1 MKWSVFFL
9 LNLNDTLND
18 DDFFKMIFWKEGFT
32 LGKVNG
38 KLGEMGLTKEIII
51 INAIMILAGFLGVLN
66 QTLLTPALPSIMNEM
81 NVTASTAQWLTT
93 GYMLMSGIMV
103 PITAYLLDRFTTR
116 RLFFIAMGMFTAGTF
131 TAAISNEFAVVMLAR
146 VLQAA
151 GCGIMMPMGQVISLI
166 TIPRQYRGT
175 AMGMIGIVFG
185 VAPCIGPVVAGVV
198 IDIFNWHMLFYGLLP
213 LTILSMIIANFYLE
227 NFGEQKKVS
236 LDIPSVIMSTLGF
249 GGLLYCFSTI
259 GSSGFNTVVLV
270 SFVIGAVSLLL
281 FIRRQ
286 LSMDEPFLKIDLLK
300 NRVFA
305 MSTALT
311 MLVNAAILMGG
322 ILMPI
327 YIQTLRGFSATTSSL
342 VLLPS
347 ALLSAFMSPIS
358 GRLFDK
364 HGARKL
370 AIPGL
375 ALAVTATFMLS
386 VLGEDTPLWFIT
398 VAYCIRIGGLSLVN
412 MPLNTWGLNSLDNSV
427 MSHGTAIGN
436 TFRNAAGSLGT
447 AIFITVMS
455 LSIAFA
461 PNPEAI
467 SVQING
473 INYAY
478 FGGALT
484 LILAFV
490 LTVLFVKDER

>member
-1 MKWSVFFL
+1 MS
-9 LNLNDTLND
+9 NLNE
-18 DDFFKMIFWKEGFT
+18 K
-32 LGKVNG
+32 LGK
-38 KLGEMGLTKEIII
+38 MGLTKEIII

-66 QTLLTPALPSIMNEM
+66 QTLLTPALPSIMAEM
-81 NVTASTAQWLTT
+81 HVTASTAQWLTT

-103 PITAYLLDRFTTR
+103 PITAFLIDRFTTR
-116 RLFFIAMGMFTAGTF
+116 RLFFIAMGMFSAGTF
-131 TAAISNEFAVVMLAR
+131 TAAISNDFAVVMLAR

-185 VAPCIGPVVAGVV
+185 VAPCVGPVIAGVI
-198 IDIFNWHMLFYGLLP
+198 IDAFNWHMLFYGLLP
-213 LTILSMIIANFYLE
+213 LTILSMIVAYFYLD
-227 NFGEQKKVS
+227 NFGEPKQVS

-249 GGLLYCFSTI
+249 GGLLYCFSSI
-259 GSSGFNTVVLV
+259 GSSGFNTVVLI
-270 SFVIGAVSLLL
+270 SFLVGAVSLFL

-286 LSMDEPFLKIDLLK
+286 LNMEVPFLKIDILK
-300 NRVFA
+300 NRTFA

-327 YIQTLRGFSATTSSL
+327 YVQTLRGFSATTSSL
-342 VLLPS
+342 VMLPS

-375 ALAVTATFMLS
+375 AMAVVATFMLS
-386 VLGEDTPLWFIT
+386 ILSEDTPLAFIAI
-398 VAYCIRIGGLSLVN
+398 AYCVRIAGLSLVN

-461 PNPEAI
+461 PNPESI

-484 LILAFV
+484 LIVAFV
-490 LTVLFVKDER
+490 LTVLFVRDER

>member
-1 MKWSVFFL
+1 M
-9 LNLNDTLND
+9 
-18 DDFFKMIFWKEGFT
+18 
-32 LGKVNG
+32 G
-38 KLGEMGLTKEIII
+38 KLDEKLNEIGVTKEIII
-51 INAIMILAGFLGVLN
+51 INAVLILAGFFGMLN
-66 QTLLTPALPSIMNEM
+66 QMLLSPALPSIMVDME
-81 NVTASTAQWLTT
+81 VSAATVQWLTT

-103 PITAYLLDRFTTR
+103 PVTAFLLDRFTTR
-116 RLFFIAMGMFTAGTF
+116 RLFFVAMGMFTAGTF
-131 TAAISNEFAVVMLAR
+131 TAAISTEFSVIMLAR

-151 GCGIMMPMGQVISLI
+151 GCGIMMPMGQVIMLI
-166 TIPRQYRGT
+166 TVPRQFRGT
-175 AMGMIGIVFG
+175 AMGLIGIVFG
-185 VAPCIGPVVAGVV
+185 VAPCIGPVIGGLVV
-198 IDIFNWHMLFYGLLP
+198 DMFDWHMLFFGLVP
-213 LTILSMIIANFYLE
+213 FCILSMVVAFFYLQ
-227 NFGEQKKVS
+227 NFGEPKKVS
-236 LDIPSVIMSTLGF
+236 LDIPSVILSTLGF
-249 GGLLYCFSTI
+249 GGLLYCFSSI
-259 GSSGFNTVVLV
+259 GSTGFNSVVAV
-270 SFVIGAVSLLL
+270 SFVIGATSLFL

-286 LSMDEPFLKIDLLK
+286 LGMEVPFLKIDILK
-300 NRVFA
+300 NRTFA

-311 MLVNAAILMGG
+311 MLVNAAIMMGG

-327 YIQTLRGFSATTSSL
+327 YIQTLRGYSATVSSL

-364 HGARKL
+364 LGARKL

-375 ALAVTATFMLS
+375 GVAVIATLMLS
-386 VLGEDTPLWFIT
+386 VLGEDTPLAFIAA
-398 VAYCIRIGGLSLVN
+398 AYCIRIAGLSLVN

-455 LSIAFA
+455 VSIALA
-461 PNPEAI
+461 PNPGAI
-467 SVQING
+467 DVQING

-490 LTVLFVKDER
+490 LSILFVKDER

>member
-1 MKWSVFFL
+1 M
-9 LNLNDTLND
+9 
-18 DDFFKMIFWKEGFT
+18 
-32 LGKVNG
+32 G
-38 KLGEMGLTKEIII
+38 KLDEKLNEIGVTKEIII
-51 INAIMILAGFLGVLN
+51 INADLILAGFFGMLN
-66 QTLLTPALPSIMNEM
+66 QMLLSPALPSIMVDME
-81 NVTASTAQWLTT
+81 VSAATVQWLTT

-103 PITAYLLDRFTTR
+103 PVTAFLLDRFTTR
-116 RLFFIAMGMFTAGTF
+116 RLFFVAMGMFTAGTF
-131 TAAISNEFAVVMLAR
+131 TAAISTEFSVIMLAR

-151 GCGIMMPMGQVISLI
+151 GCGIMMPMGQVIMLI
-166 TIPRQYRGT
+166 TVPRQFRGT
-175 AMGMIGIVFG
+175 AMGLIGIVFG
-185 VAPCIGPVVAGVV
+185 VAPCIGPVIGGLVV
-198 IDIFNWHMLFYGLLP
+198 DMFDWHMLFFGLVP
-213 LTILSMIIANFYLE
+213 FCILSMVVAFFYLQ
-227 NFGEQKKVS
+227 NFGEPKKVS
-236 LDIPSVIMSTLGF
+236 LDIPSVILSTLGF
-249 GGLLYCFSTI
+249 GGLLYCFSSI
-259 GSSGFNTVVLV
+259 GSTGFNSVVAV
-270 SFVIGAVSLLL
+270 SFVIGATSLFL

-286 LSMDEPFLKIDLLK
+286 LGMEVPFLKIDILK
-300 NRVFA
+300 NRTFA

-311 MLVNAAILMGG
+311 MLVNAAIMMGG

-327 YIQTLRGFSATTSSL
+327 YIQTLRGYSATVSSL

-358 GRLFDK
+358 GRFFDK
-364 HGARKL
+364 LGARKL

-375 ALAVTATFMLS
+375 GVAVIATLMLS
-386 VLGEDTPLWFIT
+386 VLGEDTPLAFIAA
-398 VAYCIRIGGLSLVN
+398 AYCIRIAGLSLVN

-455 LSIAFA
+455 VSIALA
-461 PNPEAI
+461 PNPGAI
-467 SVQING
+467 DVQING

-490 LTVLFVKDER
+490 LSILFVKDER

>member
-1 MKWSVFFL
+1 M
-9 LNLNDTLND
+9 
-18 DDFFKMIFWKEGFT
+18 
-32 LGKVNG
+32 G
-38 KLGEMGLTKEIII
+38 KLDEKLNEIGVTKEIII
-51 INAIMILAGFLGVLN
+51 INAVLILAGFFGMLN
-66 QTLLTPALPSIMNEM
+66 QMLLSPALPSIMVDM
-81 NVTASTAQWLTT
+81 NVDASTVQWLTT

-103 PITAYLLDRFTTR
+103 PVTAFLLDRFTTR
-116 RLFFIAMGMFTAGTF
+116 RLFFVAMGMFTAGTF
-131 TAAISNEFAVVMLAR
+131 TAAISTEFSVIMLAR

-151 GCGIMMPMGQVISLI
+151 GCGIMMPMGQVIMLI
-166 TIPRQYRGT
+166 TVPRQVRGT
-175 AMGMIGIVFG
+175 AMGLIGIVFG
-185 VAPCIGPVVAGVV
+185 VAPCIGPVIGGLVV
-198 IDIFNWHMLFYGLLP
+198 DIFDWHMLFFGLLP
-213 LTILSMIIANFYLE
+213 FTILSMVVAFFYLQ
-227 NFGEQKKVS
+227 NFGEPKKVS
-236 LDIPSVIMSTLGF
+236 LDVPSVILSTLGF

-259 GSSGFNTVVLV
+259 GSTGFSTVVLV
-270 SFVIGAVSLLL
+270 SFLIGATSLFL

-286 LSMDEPFLKIDLLK
+286 LGMEVPFLKIDLLK
-300 NRVFA
+300 NRTFA

-311 MLVNAAILMGG
+311 MLVNAAIMMGG

-327 YIQTLRGFSATTSSL
+327 YVQTLRGYSATASAL
-342 VLLPS
+342 VMLPS
-347 ALLSAFMSPIS
+347 ALLSACMSPIS

-375 ALAVTATFMLS
+375 GVAVIATLMLT
-386 VLGEDTPLWFIT
+386 VLGEDTPLAFIAA
-398 VAYCIRIGGLSLVN
+398 AYCLRIAGLSLVN

-455 LSIAFA
+455 VSIALA
-461 PNPEAI
+461 PNPGAI
-467 SVQING
+467 DVQING

-490 LTVLFVKDER
+490 LSILFVKDER

>member
-1 MKWSVFFL
+1 M
-9 LNLNDTLND
+9 
-18 DDFFKMIFWKEGFT
+18 
-32 LGKVNG
+32 G
-38 KLGEMGLTKEIII
+38 KLDEKLNEIGVTKEIII
-51 INAIMILAGFLGVLN
+51 INAVLILAGFFGMLN
-66 QTLLTPALPSIMNEM
+66 QMLLSPALPSIMVDM
-81 NVTASTAQWLTT
+81 NVDASTVQWLTT

-103 PITAYLLDRFTTR
+103 PVTAFLLDRFTTR
-116 RLFFIAMGMFTAGTF
+116 RLFFVAMGMFTAGTF
-131 TAAISNEFAVVMLAR
+131 TAAISTEFSVIMLAR

-151 GCGIMMPMGQVISLI
+151 GCGIMMPMGQVIMLI
-166 TIPRQYRGT
+166 TVPRQFRGT
-175 AMGMIGIVFG
+175 AMGLIGIVFG
-185 VAPCIGPVVAGVV
+185 VAPCIGPVIGGLVV
-198 IDIFNWHMLFYGLLP
+198 DIFDWHMLFFGLLP
-213 LTILSMIIANFYLE
+213 FTILSMVVAFFYLQ
-227 NFGEQKKVS
+227 NFGEPKKVS
-236 LDIPSVIMSTLGF
+236 LDVPSVILSTLGF

-259 GSSGFNTVVLV
+259 GSTGFSTVVLV
-270 SFVIGAVSLLL
+270 SFLIGATSLFL

-286 LSMDEPFLKIDLLK
+286 LGMEVPFLKIDLLK
-300 NRVFA
+300 NRTFA

-311 MLVNAAILMGG
+311 MLVNAAIMMGG

-327 YIQTLRGFSATTSSL
+327 YIQTLRGYSATVSAL

-347 ALLSAFMSPIS
+347 ALLSACMSPIS

-375 ALAVTATFMLS
+375 GVAVIATLMLS
-386 VLGEDTPLWFIT
+386 VLSEDTPLAFIAA
-398 VAYCIRIGGLSLVN
+398 AYCLRIAGLSLVN

-455 LSIAFA
+455 VSIALA
-461 PNPEAI
+461 PNPGAI
-467 SVQING
+467 DVQING

-490 LTVLFVKDER
+490 LSILFVKDER

>member
-1 MKWSVFFL
+1 M
-9 LNLNDTLND
+9 
-18 DDFFKMIFWKEGFT
+18 
-32 LGKVNG
+32 G
-38 KLGEMGLTKEIII
+38 KLDEKLNEIGVTKEIII
-51 INAIMILAGFLGVLN
+51 INAVLILAGFFGMLN
-66 QTLLTPALPSIMNEM
+66 QMLLSPALPSIMVDM
-81 NVTASTAQWLTT
+81 NVDASTVQWLTT

-103 PITAYLLDRFTTR
+103 PVTAFLLDRFTTR
-116 RLFFIAMGMFTAGTF
+116 RLFFVAMGMFTAGTF
-131 TAAISNEFAVVMLAR
+131 TAAISTEFSVIMLAR

-151 GCGIMMPMGQVISLI
+151 GCGIMMPMGQVIMLI
-166 TIPRQYRGT
+166 TVPRQFRGT
-175 AMGMIGIVFG
+175 AMGLIGIVFG
-185 VAPCIGPVVAGVV
+185 VAPCIGPVIGGLVV
-198 IDIFNWHMLFYGLLP
+198 DIFDWHMLFFGLLP
-213 LTILSMIIANFYLE
+213 FTILSMVVAFFYLQ
-227 NFGEQKKVS
+227 NFGEPKKVS
-236 LDIPSVIMSTLGF
+236 LDVPSVILSTLGF

-259 GSSGFNTVVLV
+259 GSTGFSTVVLV
-270 SFVIGAVSLLL
+270 SFLIGATSLFL

-286 LSMDEPFLKIDLLK
+286 LSMEVPFLKIDLLGK
-300 NRVFA
+300 RTFA

-311 MLVNAAILMGG
+311 MLVNAAIMMGG

-327 YIQTLRGFSATTSSL
+327 YIQTLRGYSATVSAL

-347 ALLSAFMSPIS
+347 ALLSACMSPIS

-375 ALAVTATFMLS
+375 GVAVIATLMLT
-386 VLGEDTPLWFIT
+386 VLGEDTPLAFIAA
-398 VAYCIRIGGLSLVN
+398 AYCLRIAGLSLVN

-455 LSIAFA
+455 VSIALA
-461 PNPEAI
+461 PNPGAI
-467 SVQING
+467 DVQING

-490 LTVLFVKDER
+490 LSILFVKDER

>member
-1 MKWSVFFL
+1 M
-9 LNLNDTLND
+9 
-18 DDFFKMIFWKEGFT
+18 
-32 LGKVNG
+32 G
-38 KLGEMGLTKEIII
+38 KLDEKLNEIGVTKEIII
-51 INAIMILAGFLGVLN
+51 INAVLILAGFFGMLN
-66 QTLLTPALPSIMNEM
+66 QMLLSPALPSIMVDM
-81 NVTASTAQWLTT
+81 NVDASTVQWLTT

-103 PITAYLLDRFTTR
+103 PVTAFLLDRFTTR
-116 RLFFIAMGMFTAGTF
+116 RLFFVAMGMFTAGTF
-131 TAAISNEFAVVMLAR
+131 TAAISTEFSVIMLAR

-151 GCGIMMPMGQVISLI
+151 GCGIMMPMGQVIMLI
-166 TIPRQYRGT
+166 TVPRQVRGT
-175 AMGMIGIVFG
+175 AMGLIGIVFG
-185 VAPCIGPVVAGVV
+185 VAPCIGPVIGGLVV
-198 IDIFNWHMLFYGLLP
+198 DIFDWHMLFFGLLP
-213 LTILSMIIANFYLE
+213 FTILSMVVAFFYLQ
-227 NFGEQKKVS
+227 NFGEPKKVS
-236 LDIPSVIMSTLGF
+236 LDVPSVILSTLGF

-259 GSSGFNTVVLV
+259 GSTGFSTVVLV
-270 SFVIGAVSLLL
+270 SFLIGATSLFL

-286 LSMDEPFLKIDLLK
+286 LGMEVPFLKIDLLK
-300 NRVFA
+300 NRTFA

-311 MLVNAAILMGG
+311 MLVNAAIMMGG

-327 YIQTLRGFSATTSSL
+327 YVQTLRGYSATASAL
-342 VLLPS
+342 VMLPS
-347 ALLSAFMSPIS
+347 ALLSACMSPIS

-375 ALAVTATFMLS
+375 GVAVIATLMLT
-386 VLGEDTPLWFIT
+386 VLGEDTPLAFIAA
-398 VAYCIRIGGLSLVN
+398 AYCLRIAGLSLVN

-455 LSIAFA
+455 VSIALA
-461 PNPEAI
+461 PNPGAI
-467 SVQING
+467 DVQING

>member
-1 MKWSVFFL
+1 MS
-9 LNLNDTLND
+9 TLN
-18 DDFFKMIFWKEGFT
+18 K
-32 LGKVNG
+32 
-38 KLGEMGLTKEIII
+38 KLNEIGVTKEIII
-51 INAIMILAGFLGVLN
+51 INAVLILAGFFGMLN
-66 QTLLTPALPSIMNEM
+66 QMLLSPALPSIMVDM
-81 NVTASTAQWLTT
+81 NVDASTVQWLTT

-103 PITAYLLDRFTTR
+103 PVTAFLLDRFTTR
-116 RLFFIAMGMFTAGTF
+116 RLFFVAMGMFTAGTF
-131 TAAISNEFAVVMLAR
+131 TAAISTDFSVIMLAR

-151 GCGIMMPMGQVISLI
+151 GCGIMMPMGQVIMLI
-166 TIPRQYRGT
+166 TIPRQFRGT
-175 AMGMIGIVFG
+175 AMGLIGIVFG
-185 VAPCIGPVVAGVV
+185 VAPCIGPVVGGLIV
-198 IDIFNWHMLFYGLLP
+198 DMFDWHMLFFGLVPFCL
-213 LTILSMIIANFYLE
+213 LTIIVAFFYLE
-227 NFGEQKKVS
+227 NFGEPKKVS
-236 LDIPSVIMSTLGF
+236 LDIPSVILSTLGF

-259 GSSGFNTVVLV
+259 GSAGFNSVVAV
-270 SFVIGAVSLLL
+270 SFVVGATALFL

-286 LSMDEPFLKIDLLK
+286 LGMEVPFLKIDILK
-300 NRVFA
+300 NRTFA

-311 MLVNAAILMGG
+311 MLTNAAIMMGG

-327 YIQTLRGFSATTSSL
+327 YIQTLRGYSATVSAL

-364 HGARKL
+364 LGARKL

-375 ALAVTATFMLS
+375 GVAVIATLMLS
-386 VLGEDTPLWFIT
+386 VLGENTPLAFIA
-398 VAYCIRIGGLSLVN
+398 VAYCIRIAGLSLVN

-490 LTVLFVKDER
+490 LSVLFVKDER

>member
-1 MKWSVFFL
+1 M
-9 LNLNDTLND
+9 
-18 DDFFKMIFWKEGFT
+18 
-32 LGKVNG
+32 G
-38 KLGEMGLTKEIII
+38 KLDEKLNEIGVTKEIII
-51 INAIMILAGFLGVLN
+51 INAVLILAGFFGMLN
-66 QTLLTPALPSIMNEM
+66 QMLLSPALPSIMVEM
-81 NVTASTAQWLTT
+81 NVDASTVQWLTT

-103 PITAYLLDRFTTR
+103 PVTAFLLDRFTTR
-116 RLFFIAMGMFTAGTF
+116 RLFFVAMGMFTAGTF
-131 TAAISNEFAVVMLAR
+131 TAAISTEFSVIMLAR

-151 GCGIMMPMGQVISLI
+151 GCGIMMPMGQVIMLI
-166 TIPRQYRGT
+166 TVPRQFRGT
-175 AMGMIGIVFG
+175 AMGLIGIVFG
-185 VAPCIGPVVAGVV
+185 VAPCIGPVIGGLVV
-198 IDIFNWHMLFYGLLP
+198 DIFDWHMLFFGLLP
-213 LTILSMIIANFYLE
+213 FTILSMVVAFFYLQ
-227 NFGEQKKVS
+227 NFGEPKKVS
-236 LDIPSVIMSTLGF
+236 LDVPSVILSTLGF

-259 GSSGFNTVVLV
+259 GSTGFSTVVLV
-270 SFVIGAVSLLL
+270 AFLIGATSLFL

-286 LSMDEPFLKIDLLK
+286 LSMEVPFLKIDLLK
-300 NRVFA
+300 NRTFA

-311 MLVNAAILMGG
+311 MLVNAAIMMGG

-327 YIQTLRGFSATTSSL
+327 YVQTLRGYSATASAL
-342 VLLPS
+342 VMLPS
-347 ALLSAFMSPIS
+347 ALLSACMSPIS

-375 ALAVTATFMLS
+375 GVAVIATLMLT
-386 VLGEDTPLWFIT
+386 VLGEDTPLAFIAA
-398 VAYCIRIGGLSLVN
+398 AYCLRIAGLSLVN

-455 LSIAFA
+455 VSIALA
-461 PNPEAI
+461 PNPGAI
-467 SVQING
+467 DVQING

-490 LTVLFVKDER
+490 LSILFVKDER

>member
-1 MKWSVFFL
+1 M
-9 LNLNDTLND
+9 
-18 DDFFKMIFWKEGFT
+18 
-32 LGKVNG
+32 G
-38 KLGEMGLTKEIII
+38 KLDEKLNEIGVTKEIII
-51 INAIMILAGFLGVLN
+51 INAVLILAGFFGMLN
-66 QTLLTPALPSIMNEM
+66 QMLLSPALPSIMVDME
-81 NVTASTAQWLTT
+81 VSAATVQWLTT

-103 PITAYLLDRFTTR
+103 PVTAFLLDRFTTR
-116 RLFFIAMGMFTAGTF
+116 RLFFVAMGMFTAGTF
-131 TAAISNEFAVVMLAR
+131 TAAISTEFSVIMLAR

-151 GCGIMMPMGQVISLI
+151 GCGIMMPMGQVIMLI
-166 TIPRQYRGT
+166 TVPRQFRGT
-175 AMGMIGIVFG
+175 AMGLIGIVFG
-185 VAPCIGPVVAGVV
+185 VAPCIGPVIGGLVV
-198 IDIFNWHMLFYGLLP
+198 DMFDWHMLFFGLVP
-213 LTILSMIIANFYLE
+213 FCILSMVVAFFYLQ
-227 NFGEQKKVS
+227 NFGEPKKVS
-236 LDIPSVIMSTLGF
+236 LDIPSVILSTLGF
-249 GGLLYCFSTI
+249 GGLLYCFSSI
-259 GSSGFNTVVLV
+259 GSTGFNSVVAV
-270 SFVIGAVSLLL
+270 SFVIGATSLFL

-286 LSMDEPFLKIDLLK
+286 LGMEVPFLKIDILK
-300 NRVFA
+300 NRTFA

-311 MLVNAAILMGG
+311 MLVNAAIMMGG

-327 YIQTLRGFSATTSSL
+327 YIQTLRGYSATVSSL

-358 GRLFDK
+358 GRFFDK
-364 HGARKL
+364 LGARKL

-375 ALAVTATFMLS
+375 GVAVIATLMLS
-386 VLGEDTPLWFIT
+386 VLGEDTPLAFIAA
-398 VAYCIRIGGLSLVN
+398 AYCIRIAGLSLVN

-455 LSIAFA
+455 VSIALA
-461 PNPEAI
+461 PNPGAI
-467 SVQING
+467 DVQING

-490 LTVLFVKDER
+490 LSILFVKDER

>member
-1 MKWSVFFL
+1 M
-9 LNLNDTLND
+9 
-18 DDFFKMIFWKEGFT
+18 
-32 LGKVNG
+32 G
-38 KLGEMGLTKEIII
+38 KLDEKLNEIGVTKEIII
-51 INAIMILAGFLGVLN
+51 INAVLILAGFFGMLN
-66 QTLLTPALPSIMNEM
+66 QMLLSPALPSIMVDME
-81 NVTASTAQWLTT
+81 VSAATVQWLTT

-103 PITAYLLDRFTTR
+103 PVTAFLLDRFTTR
-116 RLFFIAMGMFTAGTF
+116 RLFFVAMGMFTAGTF
-131 TAAISNEFAVVMLAR
+131 TAAISTEFSVIMLAR

-151 GCGIMMPMGQVISLI
+151 GCGIMMPMGQVIMLI
-166 TIPRQYRGT
+166 TVPRQFRGT
-175 AMGMIGIVFG
+175 AMGLIGIVFG
-185 VAPCIGPVVAGVV
+185 VAPCIGPVIGGLVV
-198 IDIFNWHMLFYGLLP
+198 DMFDWHMLFFGLVP
-213 LTILSMIIANFYLE
+213 FCILSMVVAFFYLQ
-227 NFGEQKKVS
+227 NFGEPKKVS
-236 LDIPSVIMSTLGF
+236 LDIPSVILSTLGF
-249 GGLLYCFSTI
+249 GGLLYCFSSI
-259 GSSGFNTVVLV
+259 GSTGFNSVVAV
-270 SFVIGAVSLLL
+270 SFVIGATSLFL

-286 LSMDEPFLKIDLLK
+286 LGMEVPFLKIDILK
-300 NRVFA
+300 NRTFA

-311 MLVNAAILMGG
+311 MLVNAAIMMGG

-327 YIQTLRGFSATTSSL
+327 YIQTLRGYSATVSSL

-358 GRLFDK
+358 GRFFDK
-364 HGARKL
+364 LGARKL

-375 ALAVTATFMLS
+375 GVAVIATLMLS
-386 VLGEDTPLWFIT
+386 VLGEDTPLAFIAA
-398 VAYCIRIGGLSLVN
+398 AYCIRIAGLSLVN

-490 LTVLFVKDER
+490 LAVLFVKDPR

>member
-1 MKWSVFFL
+1 M
-9 LNLNDTLND
+9 
-18 DDFFKMIFWKEGFT
+18 
-32 LGKVNG
+32 GKIDN
-38 KLGEMGLTKEIII
+38 KLSEIGVTKEIVI
-51 INAIMILAGFLGVLN
+51 INAVLILAGFFGMLN
-66 QTLLTPALPSIMNEM
+66 QMLLSPALPSIMVDM
-81 NVTASTAQWLTT
+81 NVNASTVQWLTT

-103 PITAYLLDRFTTR
+103 PVTAFLLDRFTTR
-116 RLFFIAMGMFTAGTF
+116 RLFFIAMTMFTAGTF
-131 TAAISNEFAVVMLAR
+131 TAAISTDFSVIMLAR

-151 GCGIMMPMGQVISLI
+151 GCGIMMPMGQVIMLI

-175 AMGMIGIVFG
+175 AMGLIGIVFG
-185 VAPCIGPVVAGVV
+185 VAPCIGPVIGGLVV
-198 IDIFNWHMLFYGLLP
+198 DMFDWHMLFYGLLP
-213 LTILSMIIANFYLE
+213 FTILSMIVAFFYLE
-227 NFGEQKKVS
+227 NFGEPKKVS

-259 GSSGFNTVVLV
+259 GSTGFSMVVLI
-270 SFVIGAVSLLL
+270 SFLIGATAL
-281 FIRRQ
+281 FLFVRRQ
-286 LSMDEPFLKIDLLK
+286 LSMEEPFLKIDLLK
-300 NRVFA
+300 KRTFA
-305 MSTALT
+305 MSTTLT
-311 MLVNAAILMGG
+311 MLVNAAIMMGG

-327 YIQTLRGFSATTSSL
+327 YVQTLRGFSATTSSL

-375 ALAVTATFMLS
+375 GVAVIATLMLS
-386 VLGEDTPLWFIT
+386 VLSEDTPLVFIT
-398 VAYCIRIGGLSLVN
+398 VAYCIRIAGLSLVN
-412 MPLNTWGLNSLDNSV
+412 MPLNTWGLNSLTNDV

-455 LSIAFA
+455 VSIALA
-461 PNPEAI
+461 PNPGAI
-467 SVQING
+467 DVQING

>member
-1 MKWSVFFL
+1 M
-9 LNLNDTLND
+9 
-18 DDFFKMIFWKEGFT
+18 
-32 LGKVNG
+32 G
-38 KLGEMGLTKEIII
+38 KLDEKLNEIGVTKEIII
-51 INAIMILAGFLGVLN
+51 INAVLILAGFFGMLN
-66 QTLLTPALPSIMNEM
+66 QMLLSPALPSIMVDM
-81 NVTASTAQWLTT
+81 NVDASTVQWLTT

-103 PITAYLLDRFTTR
+103 PVTAFLLDRFTTR
-116 RLFFIAMGMFTAGTF
+116 RLFFVAMGMFTAGTF
-131 TAAISNEFAVVMLAR
+131 TAAISTEFSVIMLAR

-151 GCGIMMPMGQVISLI
+151 GCGIMMPMGQVIMLI
-166 TIPRQYRGT
+166 TVPRQFRGT
-175 AMGMIGIVFG
+175 AMGLIGIVFG
-185 VAPCIGPVVAGVV
+185 VAPCIGPVIGGLVV
-198 IDIFNWHMLFYGLLP
+198 DIFDWHMLFFGLLP
-213 LTILSMIIANFYLE
+213 FTILSMVVAFFYLQ
-227 NFGEQKKVS
+227 NFGEPKKVS
-236 LDIPSVIMSTLGF
+236 LDVPSVILSTLGF

-259 GSSGFNTVVLV
+259 GSTGFSTVVLV
-270 SFVIGAVSLLL
+270 SFLIGATSLFL

-286 LSMDEPFLKIDLLK
+286 LGMEVPFLKIDLLK
-300 NRVFA
+300 NRTFA

-311 MLVNAAILMGG
+311 MLVNAAIMMGG

-327 YIQTLRGFSATTSSL
+327 YVQTLRGYSATASAL
-342 VLLPS
+342 VMLPS
-347 ALLSAFMSPIS
+347 ALLSACMSPIS

-375 ALAVTATFMLS
+375 GVAVIATLMLS
-386 VLGEDTPLWFIT
+386 VLSEDTPLAFIAA
-398 VAYCIRIGGLSLVN
+398 AYCIRIAGLSLVN

-455 LSIAFA
+455 VSIALA
-461 PNPEAI
+461 PNPGAI
-467 SVQING
+467 DVQING

-490 LTVLFVKDER
+490 LSILFVKDER

>member
-1 MKWSVFFL
+1 M
-9 LNLNDTLND
+9 
-18 DDFFKMIFWKEGFT
+18 
-32 LGKVNG
+32 G
-38 KLGEMGLTKEIII
+38 KLDEKLNEIGVTKEIII
-51 INAIMILAGFLGVLN
+51 INAVLILAGFFGMLN
-66 QTLLTPALPSIMNEM
+66 QMLLSPALPSIMVDM
-81 NVTASTAQWLTT
+81 NVDASTVQWLTT

-103 PITAYLLDRFTTR
+103 PVTAFLLDRFTTR
-116 RLFFIAMGMFTAGTF
+116 RLFFVAMGMFTAGTF
-131 TAAISNEFAVVMLAR
+131 TAAISTEFSVIMLAR

-151 GCGIMMPMGQVISLI
+151 GCGIMMPMGQVIMLI
-166 TIPRQYRGT
+166 TVPRQFRGT
-175 AMGMIGIVFG
+175 AMGLIGIVFG
-185 VAPCIGPVVAGVV
+185 VAPCIGPVIGGLVV
-198 IDIFNWHMLFYGLLP
+198 DIFDWHMLFFGLLP
-213 LTILSMIIANFYLE
+213 FTILSMVVAFFYLQ
-227 NFGEQKKVS
+227 NFGEPKKVS
-236 LDIPSVIMSTLGF
+236 LDVPSVILSTLGF

-259 GSSGFNTVVLV
+259 GSTGFSTVVLV
-270 SFVIGAVSLLL
+270 SFLIGATSLFL

-286 LSMDEPFLKIDLLK
+286 LSMEVPFLKIDLLGK
-300 NRVFA
+300 RTFA

-311 MLVNAAILMGG
+311 MLVNAAIMMGG

-327 YIQTLRGFSATTSSL
+327 YVQTLRGYSATASAL
-342 VLLPS
+342 VMLPS
-347 ALLSAFMSPIS
+347 ALLSACMSPIS

-375 ALAVTATFMLS
+375 GVAVIATLMLS
-386 VLGEDTPLWFIT
+386 VLSEDTPLAFIAA
-398 VAYCIRIGGLSLVN
+398 AYCLRIAGLSLVN

-455 LSIAFA
+455 VSIALA
-461 PNPEAI
+461 PNPGAI
-467 SVQING
+467 DVQING

-490 LTVLFVKDER
+490 LSILFVKDER

>member
-1 MKWSVFFL
+1 M
-9 LNLNDTLND
+9 
-18 DDFFKMIFWKEGFT
+18 
-32 LGKVNG
+32 GKIDE
-38 KLGEMGLTKEIII
+38 KLREMELTKEIII
-51 INAIMILAGFLGVLN
+51 INAVMILAGFVGVLN

-81 NVTASTAQWLTT
+81 HVDASTAQWLTT

-103 PITAYLLDRFTTR
+103 PITAFLIDRFTTR
-116 RLFFIAMGMFTAGTF
+116 KLFFVAMSMFTLGTF
-131 TAAISNEFAVVMLAR
+131 TAAISGNFGVVMLAR

-175 AMGMIGIVFG
+175 AMGLMGIVFG
-185 VAPCIGPVVAGVV
+185 VAPCVGPVIAGVI
-198 IDIFNWHMLFYGLLP
+198 IDAFNWHMLFYGLLP
-213 LTILSMIIANFYLE
+213 IALFAMVIAYFYLD
-227 NFGEQKKVS
+227 NFGQPKDVK
-236 LDIPSVIMSTLGF
+236 LDLPSVILSTLGF

-259 GSSGFNTVVLV
+259 GSAGFNTVVLI
-270 SFVIGAVSLLL
+270 SFLIGAISLFL

-286 LSMDEPFLKIDLLK
+286 LGMKEPFLKIDLLK
-300 NRVFA
+300 QRTFA

-327 YIQTLRGFSATTSSL
+327 YVQTLRGFSATTSSL
-342 VLLPS
+342 VMLPS
-347 ALLSAFMSPIS
+347 AILSACMSPIS

-370 AIPGL
+370 AVPGL
-375 ALAVTATFMLS
+375 ALAVIATFMLS
-386 VLGEDTPLWFIT
+386 ILSEDTPLAFIA
-398 VAYCIRIGGLSLVN
+398 VAYCIRIAGLSLVN

-455 LSIAFA
+455 ISIALA
-461 PNPEAI
+461 PNPGAI
-467 SVQING
+467 DVQING

-490 LTVLFVKDER
+490 LTVLFVKDEH

>member
-1 MKWSVFFL
+1 M
-9 LNLNDTLND
+9 
-18 DDFFKMIFWKEGFT
+18 
-32 LGKVNG
+32 G
-38 KLGEMGLTKEIII
+38 KLDEKLNEIGVTKEIII
-51 INAIMILAGFLGVLN
+51 INAVLILAGFFGMLN
-66 QTLLTPALPSIMNEM
+66 QMLLSPALPSIMVDME
-81 NVTASTAQWLTT
+81 VSAATVQWLTT

-103 PITAYLLDRFTTR
+103 PVTAFLLDRFTTR
-116 RLFFIAMGMFTAGTF
+116 RLFFVAMGMFTAGTF
-131 TAAISNEFAVVMLAR
+131 TAAISTEFSVIMLAR

-151 GCGIMMPMGQVISLI
+151 GCGIMMPMGQVIMLI
-166 TIPRQYRGT
+166 TVPRQFRGT
-175 AMGMIGIVFG
+175 AMGLIGIVFG
-185 VAPCIGPVVAGVV
+185 VAPCIGPVIGGLVV
-198 IDIFNWHMLFYGLLP
+198 DMFDWHMLFFGLVP
-213 LTILSMIIANFYLE
+213 FCILSMVVAFFYLQ
-227 NFGEQKKVS
+227 NFGEPKKVS
-236 LDIPSVIMSTLGF
+236 LDIPSVILSTLGF
-249 GGLLYCFSTI
+249 GGLLYCFSSI
-259 GSSGFNTVVLV
+259 GSTGFNSVVAV
-270 SFVIGAVSLLL
+270 SFVIGATSLFL

-286 LSMDEPFLKIDLLK
+286 LGMEVPFLKIDILK
-300 NRVFA
+300 NRTFA

-311 MLVNAAILMGG
+311 MLTNAAIMMGG

-327 YIQTLRGFSATTSSL
+327 YIQTLRGYSATVSAL

-364 HGARKL
+364 LGARKL

-375 ALAVTATFMLS
+375 GVAVIATLMLS
-386 VLGEDTPLWFIT
+386 VLGEDTPLAFIAA
-398 VAYCIRIGGLSLVN
+398 AYCIRIAGLSLVN

-455 LSIAFA
+455 VSIALA
-461 PNPEAI
+461 PNPGAI
-467 SVQING
+467 DVQING

-490 LTVLFVKDER
+490 LSILFVKDER

>member
-1 MKWSVFFL
+1 
-9 LNLNDTLND
+9 
-18 DDFFKMIFWKEGFT
+18 
-32 LGKVNG
+32 
-38 KLGEMGLTKEIII
+38 
-51 INAIMILAGFLGVLN
+51 
-66 QTLLTPALPSIMNEM
+66 
-81 NVTASTAQWLTT
+81 
-93 GYMLMSGIMV
+93 
-103 PITAYLLDRFTTR
+103 
-116 RLFFIAMGMFTAGTF
+116 
-131 TAAISNEFAVVMLAR
+131 MLAR

-185 VAPCIGPVVAGVV
+185 VAPCVGPVIAGVV
-198 IDIFNWHMLFYGLLP
+198 IDAFNWHMLFYGLLP
-213 LTILSMIIANFYLE
+213 LTILSMIVAYFYLD
-227 NFGEQKKVS
+227 NFGEPKQVS

-249 GGLLYCFSTI
+249 GGLLYCFSSI
-259 GSSGFNTVVLV
+259 GSSGFNTVVLI
-270 SFVIGAVSLLL
+270 SFLVGAVSLFL

-286 LSMDEPFLKIDLLK
+286 LNMEVPFLKIDILK
-300 NRVFA
+300 NRTFA

-327 YIQTLRGFSATTSSL
+327 YVQTLRGFSATTSSL
-342 VLLPS
+342 VMLPS

-375 ALAVTATFMLS
+375 AMAVVATFMLS
-386 VLGEDTPLWFIT
+386 ILSEDTPLAFIAI
-398 VAYCIRIGGLSLVN
+398 AYCVRIAGLSLVN

-455 LSIAFA
+455 LSIALA
-461 PNPEAI
+461 PNPGAI
-467 SVQING
+467 DVQING

-478 FGGALT
+478 FGGGLT
-484 LILAFV
+484 LVLTFV

>member
-1 MKWSVFFL
+1 M
-9 LNLNDTLND
+9 
-18 DDFFKMIFWKEGFT
+18 
-32 LGKVNG
+32 G
-38 KLGEMGLTKEIII
+38 KLDEKLNEIGVTKEIII
-51 INAIMILAGFLGVLN
+51 INAVLILAGFFGMLN
-66 QTLLTPALPSIMNEM
+66 QMLLSPALPSIMVDM
-81 NVTASTAQWLTT
+81 NVDASTVQWLTT

-103 PITAYLLDRFTTR
+103 PVTAFLLDRFTTR
-116 RLFFIAMGMFTAGTF
+116 RLFFVAMGMFTAGTF
-131 TAAISNEFAVVMLAR
+131 TAAISTEFSVIMLAR

-151 GCGIMMPMGQVISLI
+151 GCGIMMPMGQVIMLI
-166 TIPRQYRGT
+166 TVPRQFRGT
-175 AMGMIGIVFG
+175 AMGLIGIVFG
-185 VAPCIGPVVAGVV
+185 VAPCIGPVIGGLVV
-198 IDIFNWHMLFYGLLP
+198 DIFDWHMLFFGLLP
-213 LTILSMIIANFYLE
+213 FTILSMVVAFFYLQ
-227 NFGEQKKVS
+227 NFGEPKKVS
-236 LDIPSVIMSTLGF
+236 LDVPSVILSTLGF

-259 GSSGFNTVVLV
+259 GSTGFSTVVLV
-270 SFVIGAVSLLL
+270 SFLIGATSLFL

-286 LSMDEPFLKIDLLK
+286 LGMEVPFLKIDLLK
-300 NRVFA
+300 NRTFA

-311 MLVNAAILMGG
+311 MLVNAAIMMGG

-327 YIQTLRGFSATTSSL
+327 YIQTLRGYSATVSAL

-347 ALLSAFMSPIS
+347 ALLSACMSPIS

-375 ALAVTATFMLS
+375 GVAVIATLMLT
-386 VLGEDTPLWFIT
+386 VLGEDTPLAFIAA
-398 VAYCIRIGGLSLVN
+398 AYCLRIAGLSLVN

-455 LSIAFA
+455 VSIALA
-461 PNPEAI
+461 PNPGAI
-467 SVQING
+467 DVQING

-490 LTVLFVKDER
+490 LSILFVKDER

>member
-1 MKWSVFFL
+1 M
-9 LNLNDTLND
+9 
-18 DDFFKMIFWKEGFT
+18 
-32 LGKVNG
+32 G
-38 KLGEMGLTKEIII
+38 KLDEKLNEIGVTKEIII
-51 INAIMILAGFLGVLN
+51 INAVLILAGFFGMLN
-66 QTLLTPALPSIMNEM
+66 QMLLSPALPSIMVDM
-81 NVTASTAQWLTT
+81 NVDASTVQWLTT

-103 PITAYLLDRFTTR
+103 PVTAFLLDRFTTR
-116 RLFFIAMGMFTAGTF
+116 RLFFVAMGMFTAGTF
-131 TAAISNEFAVVMLAR
+131 TAAISTEFSVIMLAR

-151 GCGIMMPMGQVISLI
+151 GCGIMMPMGQVIMLI
-166 TIPRQYRGT
+166 TVPRQFRGT
-175 AMGMIGIVFG
+175 AMGLIGIVFG
-185 VAPCIGPVVAGVV
+185 VAPCIGPVIGGLVV
-198 IDIFNWHMLFYGLLP
+198 DIFDWHMLFFGLLP
-213 LTILSMIIANFYLE
+213 FTILSMVVAFFYLQ
-227 NFGEQKKVS
+227 NFGEPKKVS
-236 LDIPSVIMSTLGF
+236 LDVPSVILSTLGF

-259 GSSGFNTVVLV
+259 GSTGFSTVVLV
-270 SFVIGAVSLLL
+270 AFLIGATSLFL

-286 LSMDEPFLKIDLLK
+286 LSMEVPFLKIDLLGK
-300 NRVFA
+300 RTFA

-311 MLVNAAILMGG
+311 MLVNAAIMMGG

-327 YIQTLRGFSATTSSL
+327 YIQTLRGYSATVSAL

-347 ALLSAFMSPIS
+347 ALLSACMSPIS

-375 ALAVTATFMLS
+375 GVAVIATLMLS
-386 VLGEDTPLWFIT
+386 VLSEDTPLAFIAA
-398 VAYCIRIGGLSLVN
+398 AYSIRIAGLSLVN

-455 LSIAFA
+455 VSIALA
-461 PNPEAI
+461 PNPGAI
-467 SVQING
+467 DVQING

-490 LTVLFVKDER
+490 LSILFVKDER

>member
-1 MKWSVFFL
+1 MG
-9 LNLNDTLND
+9 NLNGQLNE
-18 DDFFKMIFWKEGFT
+18 IGI
-32 LGKVNG
+32 
-38 KLGEMGLTKEIII
+38 TKEIII
-51 INAIMILAGFLGVLN
+51 INAVLILAGFFGMLN
-66 QTLLTPALPSIMNEM
+66 QMLLSPALPSIMVDME
-81 NVTASTAQWLTT
+81 VSAATVQWLTT

-103 PITAYLLDRFTTR
+103 PVTAFLLDRFTTR
-116 RLFFIAMGMFTAGTF
+116 RLFFVAMGMFTAGTF
-131 TAAISNEFAVVMLAR
+131 TAAISTEFSVIMLAR

-151 GCGIMMPMGQVISLI
+151 GCGIMMPMGQVIMLI
-166 TIPRQYRGT
+166 TVPRQFRGT
-175 AMGMIGIVFG
+175 AMGLIGIVFG
-185 VAPCIGPVVAGVV
+185 VAPCIGPVIGGLVV
-198 IDIFNWHMLFYGLLP
+198 DMFDWHMLFFGLVP
-213 LTILSMIIANFYLE
+213 FCILSMVVAFFYLQ
-227 NFGEQKKVS
+227 NFGEPKKVS
-236 LDIPSVIMSTLGF
+236 LDIPSVILSTLGF
-249 GGLLYCFSTI
+249 GGLLYCFSSI
-259 GSSGFNTVVLV
+259 GSTGFNSVVAV
-270 SFVIGAVSLLL
+270 SFVIGATSLFL

-286 LSMDEPFLKIDLLK
+286 LGMEVPFLKIDILK
-300 NRVFA
+300 NRTFA

-311 MLVNAAILMGG
+311 MLVNAAIMMGG

-327 YIQTLRGFSATTSSL
+327 YIQTLRGYSATVSSL

-358 GRLFDK
+358 GRFFDK
-364 HGARKL
+364 LGARKL

-375 ALAVTATFMLS
+375 GVAVIATLMLS
-386 VLGEDTPLWFIT
+386 VLGEDTPLAFIAA
-398 VAYCIRIGGLSLVN
+398 AYCIRIAGLSLVN

-455 LSIAFA
+455 VSIALA
-461 PNPEAI
+461 PNPGAI
-467 SVQING
+467 DVQING

-490 LTVLFVKDER
+490 LSILFVKDER

>member
-1 MKWSVFFL
+1 M
-9 LNLNDTLND
+9 
-18 DDFFKMIFWKEGFT
+18 
-32 LGKVNG
+32 G
-38 KLGEMGLTKEIII
+38 KLDEKLNEIGVTKEIII
-51 INAIMILAGFLGVLN
+51 INAVLILAGFFGMLN
-66 QTLLTPALPSIMNEM
+66 QMLLSPALPSIMVDM
-81 NVTASTAQWLTT
+81 NVDASTVQWLTT

-103 PITAYLLDRFTTR
+103 PVTAFLLDRFTTR
-116 RLFFIAMGMFTAGTF
+116 RLFFVAMGMFTAGTF
-131 TAAISNEFAVVMLAR
+131 TAAISTEFSVIMLAR

-151 GCGIMMPMGQVISLI
+151 GCGIMMPMGQVIMLI
-166 TIPRQYRGT
+166 TVPRQFRGT
-175 AMGMIGIVFG
+175 AMGLIGIVFG
-185 VAPCIGPVVAGVV
+185 VAPCIGPVIGGLVV
-198 IDIFNWHMLFYGLLP
+198 DIFDWHMLFFGLLP
-213 LTILSMIIANFYLE
+213 FTILSMVVAFFYLQ
-227 NFGEQKKVS
+227 NFGEPKKVS
-236 LDIPSVIMSTLGF
+236 LDVPSVILSTLGF

-259 GSSGFNTVVLV
+259 GSTGFSTVVLV
-270 SFVIGAVSLLL
+270 AFLIGATSLFL

-286 LSMDEPFLKIDLLK
+286 LSMEVPFLKIDLLGK
-300 NRVFA
+300 RTFA

-311 MLVNAAILMGG
+311 MLVNAAIMMGG

-327 YIQTLRGFSATTSSL
+327 YIQTLRGYSATVSAL

-347 ALLSAFMSPIS
+347 ALLSACMSPIS

-375 ALAVTATFMLS
+375 GVAVIATLMLS
-386 VLGEDTPLWFIT
+386 VLSEDTPLAFIAA
-398 VAYCIRIGGLSLVN
+398 AYCIRIAGLSLVN

-455 LSIAFA
+455 VSIALA
-461 PNPEAI
+461 PNPGAI
-467 SVQING
+467 DVQING

-490 LTVLFVKDER
+490 LSILFVKDER

>member
-1 MKWSVFFL
+1 M
-9 LNLNDTLND
+9 
-18 DDFFKMIFWKEGFT
+18 
-32 LGKVNG
+32 G
-38 KLGEMGLTKEIII
+38 KLDEKLNEIGVTKEIII
-51 INAIMILAGFLGVLN
+51 INAVLILAGFFGMLN
-66 QTLLTPALPSIMNEM
+66 QMLLSPALPSIMVDME
-81 NVTASTAQWLTT
+81 VSAATVQWLTT

-103 PITAYLLDRFTTR
+103 PVTAFLLDRFTTR
-116 RLFFIAMGMFTAGTF
+116 RLFFVAMGMFTAGTF
-131 TAAISNEFAVVMLAR
+131 TAAISTEFSVIMLAR

-151 GCGIMMPMGQVISLI
+151 GCGIMMPMGQVIMLI
-166 TIPRQYRGT
+166 TVPRQFRGT
-175 AMGMIGIVFG
+175 AMGLIGIVFG
-185 VAPCIGPVVAGVV
+185 VAPCIGPGIGGLVV
-198 IDIFNWHMLFYGLLP
+198 DMFDWHMLFFGLVP
-213 LTILSMIIANFYLE
+213 FCILSMVVAFFYLQ
-227 NFGEQKKVS
+227 NFGEPKKVS
-236 LDIPSVIMSTLGF
+236 LDIPSVILSTLGF
-249 GGLLYCFSTI
+249 GGLLYCFSSI
-259 GSSGFNTVVLV
+259 GSTGFNSVVAV
-270 SFVIGAVSLLL
+270 SFVIGATSLFL

-286 LSMDEPFLKIDLLK
+286 LGMEVPFLKIDILK
-300 NRVFA
+300 NRTFA

-311 MLVNAAILMGG
+311 MLVNAAIMMGG

-327 YIQTLRGFSATTSSL
+327 YIQTLRGYSATVSSL

-358 GRLFDK
+358 GRFFDK
-364 HGARKL
+364 LGARKL

-375 ALAVTATFMLS
+375 GVAVIATLMLS
-386 VLGEDTPLWFIT
+386 VLGEDTPLAFIAA
-398 VAYCIRIGGLSLVN
+398 AYCIRIAGLSLVN

-455 LSIAFA
+455 VSIALA
-461 PNPEAI
+461 PNPGAI
-467 SVQING
+467 DVQING

-490 LTVLFVKDER
+490 LSILFVKDER